1 MLRGGC
7 PYDGNANCQVIELD
21 GTHIHDVQIGT
32 GCAQN
37 AITGGTF
44 TGIVVVNSGGEI
56 SGGIFSGE
64 VQNRAGEISGGTFN
78 AKVMNLLSAKIT
90 DGIFN
95 GNVENYGTIEGGSY
109 SAGQKVVNCSGGNIT
124 GGMFYGDVMNVGKL
138 NGGEYYAKVS
148 NFGNI
153 HAGSF
158 FGLVSNGI
166 TVDGSGTILNGS
178 FENEVANKGTI
189 QGGYFYEQVTNDT
202 LGTITGGNYWCTIIN
217 NNSTQGAVHGV
228 NYMFGRPADSSSGMS
243 THTHS
248 YSWVTVKEVSMGE
261 DGLEEYRCSC
271 GDVAERVVVPASEY
285 YVKQLY
291 GDIRFADENGEVRF
305 DAGSFHTISDYLL
318 NILQSRQD
326 VRLTLTFTYK
336 GTSYEAVFT
345 PNTDYTELLNDTE
358 QFYGLLGLNG
368 RYGVTVSEV
377 A

>member
-1 MLRGGC
+1 M
-7 PYDGNANCQVIELD
+7 IELD
-21 GTHIHDVQIGT
+21 GTHNHGVQIGT

-44 TGIVVVNSGGEI
+44 TGIVTVKSGGEI
-56 SGGIFSGE
+56 LGGI
-64 VQNRAGEISGGTFN
+64 FN
-78 AKVMNLLSAKIT
+78 AKVANLSGAKIT
-90 DGIFN
+90 DGTFQ
-95 GNVENYGTIEGGSY
+95 GDVENYGTIEGGSY
-109 SAGQKVVNCSGGNIT
+109 SAGQHVVNSSGNIT
-124 GGMFYGDVMNVGKL
+124 GGMFYGDVTNDGML
-138 NGGEYYAKVS
+138 NGGEYYAAVT
-148 NFGNI
+148 NYGNI
-153 HAGSF
+153 YAGSF
-158 FGLVSNGI
+158 SGLVSNGI
-166 TVDGSGTILNGS
+166 TVDGRGTIFNGS
-178 FENEVANKGTI
+178 FKNAVENKGTI
-189 QGGYFYEQVTNDT
+189 QGGYFYEQVTNKSS
-202 LGTITGGNYWCTIIN
+202 GIIMGGNYWCTIIN
-217 NNSTQGAVHGV
+217 NNSTQGAVRGV

-271 GDVAERVVVPASEY
+271 GDVAERVVVPAREY

-318 NILQSRQD
+318 TILQSRQD
-326 VRLTLTFTYK
+326 VKLTITFTYK

-368 RYGVTVSEV
+368 RYGVTVSAV